1 MALNREIQS
10 LSRRAKRLQ
19 EAVAP
24 PVFGLICF
32 EEGQPLERQP
42 GKWDLAIQ
50 VELKREWTETV

>member
-1 MALNREIQS
+1 MALNREIES
-10 LSRRAKRLQ
+10 LQRRAKRLK
-19 EAVAP
+19 EATAP

-32 EEGQPLERQP
+32 EEGSRPDRKP

>member
-24 PVFGLICF
+24 LVFGLICF
-32 EEGQPLERQP
+32 RRVSRWNANPVSGIWPFR
-42 GKWDLAIQ
+42 WS
-50 VELKREWTETV
+50 